1 MSKRKDNAT
10 EEFSQ
15 QQAAEARLREINAEI
30 RRAETTLS
38 GLNTFIQIELAKNTL
53 LELKTDIGIAEDRR
67 REARDRY
74 LEEDQNL
81 SDVRVEIRRR
91 EEESEERL
99 EEINSLI
106 KTAKESQTADIEET
120 RHTLYLINTAIRQD
134 SQRRRFIAEELT
146 EEKATL
152 DQLKEE
158 IAGLKHKSESG

>member
-1 MSKRKDNAT
+1 M
-10 EEFSQ
+10 
-15 QQAAEARLREINAEI
+15 
-30 RRAETTLS
+30 
-38 GLNTFIQIELAKNTL
+38 
-53 LELKTDIGIAEDRR
+53 
-67 REARDRY
+67 
-74 LEEDQNL
+74 EEDQNL